1 MPEFHKSTNI
11 TNLNDINKDLYG
23 SSNPPLYQTTTFK
36 QISEHDFKVGQ
47 CPDLSTLNNYDYT
60 RSGNP
65 TRTVLQGQVGKLYD
79 TKGEH
84 VFAVSTGMSAL
95 QVIIQATI
103 LSNIDLKATKEKPV
117 ILMGDDIYGGT
128 QRLVK
133 FISNFVDVIHLN
145 ASNTDL
151 VLSEAKKYSH
161 RLVAAILE
169 SPSNPLLQVVNLPL
183 IAKEIKK
190 INSNVLLI
198 VDNSMMSGLNCN
210 PLTFGIDIVYESGTK
225 YLNGHHDLMAGLI
238 ICSNKKLSDDIYF
251 VINSTG
257 NGLSPF
263 DSWLLIRGLKT
274 LEIRLFKQQYNA
286 IVLAKWLKTKCNIDI
301 VRYIGLKDYHKDYE
315 LHKSFNKGTGSVIS
329 FQTGDLELSEKIVFS
344 KLLKIFNVTVSFGC
358 INSLISLPCKMSHA
372 SIDEET
378 RKERDFPEDLIRLS
392 IGIED
397 VEDLCSDLLNAFID
411 AGLVKIIDNGT
422 KILNLLNNKVAS
434 NTVFDENDT
443 TFRLPSIYDI
453 IDSTGNSFTKNTE
466 LKSKL

>member
-1 MPEFHKSTNI
+1 MSEFHTSTNI
-11 TNLNDINKDLYG
+11 TNLNTLNKDIYA

-36 QISEHDFKVGQ
+36 IISEKDNEGNQ
-47 CPDLSTLNNYDYT
+47 NPDKPVTNAYDYT

-65 TRTVLQGQVGKLYD
+65 TRTVLQEQVAKLYN

-84 VFAVSTGMSAL
+84 VFAVSTGMAAL

-103 LSNIDLKATKEKPV
+103 LSNIKVDSTKEKPV
-117 ILMGDDIYGGT
+117 VLMGDDIYGGT

-133 FISNFVDVIHLN
+133 FISNFVEVIHLN
-145 ASNTDL
+145 ASNTDH
-151 VLSEAKKYSH
+151 VLSAAKKYST
-161 RLVAAILE
+161 RLCAAILE

-190 INSNVLLI
+190 INPKVLLI

-210 PLTFGIDIVYESGTK
+210 PLKFGIDIVYESGTK

-257 NGLSPF
+257 NGLAPF

-286 IVLAKWLKTKCNIDI
+286 FVLAKWLKTKCNIDI
-301 VRYIGLKDYHKDYE
+301 VRYIGLENYHKDYE

-329 FQTGDLELSEKIVFS
+329 FQTGDLGLSERIVFS
-344 KLLKIFNVTVSFGC
+344 KLLRIFNVTVSFGC

-372 SIDEET
+372 AIDEET
-378 RKERDFPEDLIRLS
+378 RKAREFPEDLIRLS

-397 VEDLCSDLLNAFID
+397 VEDLCNDLLQAFID
-411 AGLVKIIDNGT
+411 AGLVKLVENGT
-422 KILNLLNNKVAS
+422 KIKNLLNNKVAS
-434 NTVFDENDT
+434 NSVFDKNDA

-453 IDSTGNSFTKNTE
+453 IETTGGSKKGKSFS
-466 LKSKL
+466 SKL

>member
-1 MPEFHKSTNI
+1 MTAFHKATNI

-36 QISEHDFKVGQ
+36 QISESDFKIGQ

-65 TRTVLQGQVGKLYD
+65 TRTVLEEQVGKLYD
-79 TKGEH
+79 TSGDN
-84 VFAVSTGMSAL
+84 VFAVSSGMSAL

-103 LSNIDLKATKEKPV
+103 LAKVKFSQNPHEKPLV
-117 ILMGDDIYGGT
+117 LMGDDIYGGT

-145 ASNTDL
+145 ASNTEL
-151 VLSEAKKYSH
+151 VLAEAHKYSH

-183 IAKEIKK
+183 IASEIKK
-190 INSNVLLI
+190 INPSVLLI

-238 ICSNKKLSDDIYF
+238 ICKNKALSNDIYF

-286 IVLAKWLKTKCNIDI
+286 VVLAKWLKTKCNIDI

-315 LHKSFNKGTGSVIS
+315 LHKSFNQGTGAVIS
-329 FQTGDLELSEKIVFS
+329 FQTGSLKLSESIVFS

-378 RKERDFPEDLIRLS
+378 RKEREFPEDLIRLS

-397 VEDLCSDLLNAFID
+397 VEDLCADLLSSFVD

-422 KILNLLNNKVAS
+422 KILNLHNNKVAK
-434 NTVFDENDT
+434 NNVFDENDQI
-443 TFRLPSIYDI
+443 FRLPSIYDI
-453 IDSTGNSFTKNTE
+453 IDTTSPSSKKSNSI
-466 LKSKL
+466 SKL